1 MGVDT
6 NLTIVDGVIVLT
18 VQTTSRGLLYTT
30 LVLVL
35 TIISL
40 HTLYKWT
47 ERRRKAKIVH
57 SNVPPT
63 FYLPDEVTK
72 EWTNPSKLKKKAK
85 RNKKRPGHIRAYDEW
100 PEWEPEHRAQLAEE
114 ARERVRAQK
123 RAKRKRYKDNKWFRN
138 GN

>member
-6 NLTIVDGVIVLT
+6 GLTIVDGVIVLT

-57 SNVPPT
+57 SNVAPT
-63 FYLPDEVTK
+63 FFLPDEVTK
-72 EWTNPSKLKKKAK
+72 EWVNPSKLKKKAK
-85 RNKKRPGHIRAYDEW
+85 RNKKRPGHIPAYDEW
-100 PEWEPEHRAQLAEE
+100 PEYEAEHRQMLAEQSK
-114 ARERVRAQK
+114 ERVRAK
-123 RAKRKRYKDNKWFRN
+123 RRAKRKRARDNKWFRQN
-138 GN
+138 S